1 MAGTSIRIFLP
12 DGNPDG
18 VRLVYKSHWTGVA
31 LALPRSRY
39 AEARVARGEFRT
51 PGVYVLVGP
60 ADEPQY
66 EARIY
71 VGEGDDPRSRLDSH
85 HAEKDFW
92 TRLILFSSVGDG
104 LNKATIRYLE
114 ARLVQLA
121 EKAGRAELD
130 NGNSPGLPPLSEA
143 DREDA
148 ESFLADMLVIYQLL
162 GVNFFEELERAAF
175 PIRLRLEGPST
186 LAEGAEMDEGFIVFA
201 GALARAQAVNS
212 TPGWVE
218 DLRRSLIENGR
229 LVPSNDGEQL
239 QLTADYKFNSPSA
252 AAAALLGR
260 AAAGPLEWKD
270 AAGTSL
276 RKVRAATVHDAA
288 VGG

>member
-1 MAGTSIRIFLP
+1 MAGASIRIFLP

-60 ADEPQY
+60 ANDPQH

-71 VGEGDDPRSRLDSH
+71 IGEGDDPRGRLDSH

-92 TRLILFSSVGDG
+92 TRLILFTSVGEG

-114 ARLVQLA
+114 ARLLQLA
-121 EKAGRAELD
+121 EQAGRAELD

-148 ESFLADMLVIYQLL
+148 EAFLADMLVIYQLL
-162 GVNFFEELERAAF
+162 GVNFFEELEQAAF
-175 PIRLRLEGPST
+175 PVRLLLEGPSAS
-186 LAEGAEMDEGFIVFA
+186 AEGAEIDEGFVVFA

-212 TPGWVE
+212 TPGWVA
-218 DLRRSLIENGR
+218 DLRRSLIESGR
-229 LVPSNDGEQL
+229 LVRSDDGTSFQL
-239 QLTADYKFNSPSA
+239 MADYKFNSPSA
-252 AAAALLGR
+252 AAATLLGR

-270 AAGTSL
+270 NAGTSL
-276 RKVRAATVHDAA
+276 RDLRAATILT
-288 VGG
+288 GT

>member
-12 DGNPDG
+12 DGSPDG

-39 AEARVARGEFRT
+39 AEARVAREEFRT
-51 PGVYVLVGP
+51 PGVYVLIGP
-60 ADEPQY
+60 ANEPQY

-71 VGEGDDPRSRLDSH
+71 IGEGDDPRGRLDSH

-92 TRLILFSSVGDG
+92 TRLILFSSVGEG

-121 EKAGRAELD
+121 QKAGRAELD

-148 ESFLADMLVIYQLL
+148 ETFLADMLLDVS
-162 GVNFFEELERAAF
+162 FFEELEHAVF
-175 PIRLRLEGPST
+175 PIRLRLDGPNTS
-186 LAEGAEMDEGFIVFA
+186 AEGAEIDEGFVVFT

-218 DLRRSLIENGR
+218 DLRRSLTESGR
-229 LVPSNDGEQL
+229 LVPSEDGACL
-239 QLTADYKFNSPSA
+239 RLAADYKFNSPSA
-252 AAAALLGR
+252 AAATLLGR

-276 RKVRAATVHDAA
+276 RELRAATVSPATP
-288 VGG
+288 